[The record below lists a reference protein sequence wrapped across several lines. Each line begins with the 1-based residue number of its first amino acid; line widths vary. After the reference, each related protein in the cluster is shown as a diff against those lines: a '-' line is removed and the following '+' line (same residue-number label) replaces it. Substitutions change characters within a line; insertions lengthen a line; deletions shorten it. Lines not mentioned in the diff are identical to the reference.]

1 MSIDL
6 HCHTKISDGSIGI
19 EELLAIAKRR
29 GLSAIAV
36 TDHDAVVGATRA
48 AMIGKRQG
56 IEVIHGVEFSAIDK
70 QRNEKVHVLC
80 YMCDSPDRLE
90 GLCRQIA
97 VSRRTAATEMVRK
110 VMRYFPLVPESVTRC
125 AAGSTTI
132 FKQHIM
138 HALIDAGYADS
149 FYGET
154 YQKLFSRDGGCAHV
168 DIEYPDVRSVIDL
181 IHSAGGL
188 AILAHPAFYGNLPLM
203 EELNGDGLLDGIEV
217 WHPDHTNEDKEVL
230 KDFAQIHNLLMTGG
244 TDFHGMYSR
253 TSRPLGNTEIP
264 DSIPRLMMAYKAKK
278 MRK

>member
-6 HCHTKISDGSIGI
+6 HCHTKISDGSIGV
-19 EELLAIAKRR
+19 EELIAIAKRR

-36 TDHDAVVGATRA
+36 TDHDAVTGATRA

-56 IEVIHGVEFSAIDK
+56 IEVIHGIEFSAYDT
-70 QRNEKVHVLC
+70 QRENAAHILC

-90 GLCRQIA
+90 GMCRQIA
-97 VSRRTAATEMVRK
+97 LERRAAGTEMLRK
-110 VMRYFPLVPESVTRC
+110 VMRYYPIVPESVTRC

-154 YQKLFSRDGGCAHV
+154 YRKLFAQGSGCARV
-168 DIEYPDVRSVIDL
+168 DIHYPDVMTVVDL

-188 AILAHPAFYGNLPLM
+188 AVLAHPSSYKNEALM
-203 EELNGDGLLDGIEV
+203 EELTEKGLLDGVEV
-217 WHPDHTNEDKEVL
+217 WHPHHSEQDKASLKAYAEDHG
-230 KDFAQIHNLLMTGG
+230 LLMTGG
-244 TDFHGMYSR
+244 TDFHGMYAEAA
-253 TSRPLGNTEIP
+253 RPLGNSEVP
-264 DSIPRLMMAYKAKK
+264 DNTPRLMQAYKAKK
-278 MRK
+278 HR